1 MTHRIR
7 YLGLTAASFVT
18 LLAAAGSIAGDS
30 GAQPNSS
37 TTSSPPYAY
46 ATNGVLDNIS
56 GALGSKW
63 KLLINES
70 NLGGKEMEAVEIT
83 LPAGTVV
90 GSHNHGSVE
99 VIYVLSGTY
108 DHEVN
113 GKRYRLTPGMV
124 GIVRPG
130 DRVRHLVPKDTGDA
144 KILVLWAPGGEAA
157 RVLSKAQ
164 GTKPAPVPDLP

>member
-1 MTHRIR
+1 MKNRIR
-7 YLGLTAASFVT
+7 VPGLLAASCTAV
-18 LLAAAGSIAGDS
+18 LAAAGSIAGDS
-30 GAQPNSS
+30 GAQPNSPTPNAS
-37 TTSSPPYAY
+37 YAY
-46 ATNGVLDNIS
+46 ATNGVLDNIA

-63 KLLINES
+63 KLLVNES
-70 NLGGKEMEAVEIT
+70 NLGGHELEAVEIT

-130 DRVRHLVPKDTGDA
+130 DKVRHLVPKDTGDA

-164 GTKPAPVPDLP
+164 GTKPAAVPQLP